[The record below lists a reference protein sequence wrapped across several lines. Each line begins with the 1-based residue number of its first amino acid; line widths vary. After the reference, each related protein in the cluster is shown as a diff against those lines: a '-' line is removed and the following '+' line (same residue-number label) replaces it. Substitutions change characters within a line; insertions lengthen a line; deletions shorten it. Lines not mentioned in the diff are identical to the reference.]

1 MRAIESGVSRIGKIK
16 VANVPLGQSILLLA
30 GLGISEALVPLLT
43 PLLKIP
49 ALSGAALSVVVK
61 LPVVSRLIGHTMSDV
76 LSATSVAVGL
86 DQTLRIRE
94 RAQGLVSSL
103 VGRIGVRTQGARAAL
118 SGASPAPAR
127 VSLGQDFGPVS
138 EQERRI
144 LGTFRVPA

>member
-1 MRAIESGVSRIGKIK
+1 MKAIESGVSRIGKIK

-43 PLLKIP
+43 PFLKIP
-49 ALSGAALSVVVK
+49 ALSGGALSVIVK
-61 LPVVSRLIGHTMSDV
+61 LPMVSRIIGPTLSDV
-76 LSATSVAVGL
+76 LSATSIAVGL

-94 RAQGLVSSL
+94 RAQSLVSGL
-103 VGRIGVRTQGARAAL
+103 VGRLGVKTAGVRAAL
-118 SGASPAPAR
+118 AGPAPAR
-127 VSLGQDFGPVS
+127 VSLGQDFGAVS

>member
-1 MRAIESGVSRIGKIK
+1 MKAIESGVSRIGKIK

-43 PLLKIP
+43 PFLKIP
-49 ALSGAALSVVVK
+49 ALSGGALSVIVK
-61 LPVVSRLIGHTMSDV
+61 LPMVSRIIGPTLSDV
-76 LSATSVAVGL
+76 LSATSIAVGL

-94 RAQGLVSSL
+94 RAQGLVSGL
-103 VGRIGVRTQGARAAL
+103 VGRLGVKTAGARVAL
-118 SGASPAPAR
+118 ASPAPAR
-127 VSLGQDFGPVS
+127 VSLGQDFGAVS

>member
-16 VANVPLGQSILLLA
+16 VANIPLGQSILLLA

-43 PLLKIP
+43 PYLKIP
-49 ALSGAALSVVVK
+49 VLSGGALSVVAK
-61 LPVVSRLIGHTMSDV
+61 LPIVSRLIGPTMSDV
-76 LSATSVAVGL
+76 LSATSIAVGL

-94 RAQGLVSSL
+94 RAQGLVSGL
-103 VGRIGVRTQGARAAL
+103 VGKLGVRTKEVKAAL
-118 SGASPAPAR
+118 AGPAPER